1 MITSEAVA
9 GGGLVSLGSART
21 GDVSAEGA
29 LSSEGLA
36 CAEDVS
42 SAEGISSA
50 GLQKREPL
58 SQAMNE
64 YQRNRQNES
73 GTYPSYTALLY

>member
-1 MITSEAVA
+1 MITFEAVT
-9 GGGLVSLGSART
+9 GGGLVSLGSARV
-21 GDVSAEGA
+21 GEVCAEGA

-50 GLQKREPL
+50 GLQKENHLGRL
-58 SQAMNE
+58 
-64 YQRNRQNES
+64 
-73 GTYPSYTALLY
+73 

>member
-1 MITSEAVA
+1 MWVSWLRRSPSASPTGGPRKITPEAVA
-9 GGGLVSLGSART
+9 SGGLVSLGSVRT
-21 GDVSAEGA
+21 GEVCAEGT

-50 GLQKREPL
+50 GLCKKPF
-58 SQAMNE
+58 
-64 YQRNRQNES
+64 
-73 GTYPSYTALLY
+73 G

>member
-9 GGGLVSLGSART
+9 GGGPVSLGSART
-21 GDVSAEGA
+21 GEVCAEGT

-50 GLQKREPL
+50 DLREKENH
-58 SQAMNE
+58 SV
-64 YQRNRQNES
+64 RR
-73 GTYPSYTALLY
+73 